1 MNKLKAMTTFV
12 KIVDCG
18 SMSAAAEK
26 LSMSQSSVV
35 RTLAALEEVL
45 GVQLLIRTTRRLN
58 LTEEGRE
65 YYRRCRQILHEVEDA
80 ENALNQKQSNPTGL
94 LRVTA
99 PVTFGR
105 MHLSPVINEF
115 LEQFP
120 NMEIELILL
129 DRVVD
134 LLEEGIDIALRIGSL
149 PDSTLIAKPVGTLG
163 HIICASPDY
172 IAKAGM
178 PESPTEIINHDCI
191 HLTAL
196 NSAPEWPFYDRGS
209 VNKIRIAGKFKTN
222 HVEAARDACCDG
234 LGIGQFLSYQVGPH
248 IAQGKLIAILE
259 DYSLPPLP
267 INLVYPHSR
276 QQSSRSRV
284 FIDWA
289 QPLLKRRI
297 AEGFA

>member
-1 MNKLKAMTTFV
+1 M
-12 KIVDCG
+12 
-18 SMSAAAEK
+18 SSAAET
-26 LSMSQSSVV
+26 LSMSQSAVV

-45 GVQLLIRTTRRLN
+45 GVQLLTRTTRRLN

-65 YYRRCRQILHEVEDA
+65 YYSRCRQILHEVEDA
-80 ENALNQKQSNPTGL
+80 ENALNQKQTNPSGV
-94 LRVTA
+94 LRLTA

-115 LEQFP
+115 LAQFP

-149 PDSTLIAKPVGTLG
+149 PDSTLIAKPVGTLE
-163 HIICASPDY
+163 HIICASPEY
-172 IAKAGM
+172 ITQSGIPQK
-178 PESPTEIINHDCI
+178 PTEIHQHDCI

-196 NSAPEWPFYDRGS
+196 NSSPEWPFYDRGS
-209 VNKIRIAGKFKTN
+209 INKVRISGKFKTN

-234 LGIGQFLSYQVGPH
+234 LGIGQFLSYQVGPY
-248 IAQGKLIAILE
+248 ISQGKLIPILE
-259 DYSLPPLP
+259 EFSLPPIP
-267 INLVYPHSR
+267 VNLVYPHSR
-276 QQSSRSRV
+276 QLSSRSRV

-289 QPLLKRRI
+289 QPMLKRRI

>member
-1 MNKLKAMTTFV
+1 M
-12 KIVDCG
+12 
-18 SMSAAAEK
+18 SSAAET
-26 LSMSQSSVV
+26 LSMSQSAVV

-45 GVQLLIRTTRRLN
+45 GVQLLTRTTRRLN

-65 YYRRCRQILHEVEDA
+65 YYSRCRQILHEVEDA
-80 ENALNQKQSNPTGL
+80 ENALNQKQTNPTGL

-115 LEQFP
+115 LAQFP

-149 PDSTLIAKPVGTLG
+149 PDSTLIAKPVGTLE
-163 HIICASPDY
+163 HIICASPEY
-172 IAKAGM
+172 ISQSGTPQK
-178 PESPTEIINHDCI
+178 PTEIHQHDCI

-209 VNKIRIAGKFKTN
+209 INKVRISGKFKTN

-234 LGIGQFLSYQVGPH
+234 LGIGQFLSYQVGPY
-248 IAQGKLIAILE
+248 ISQGKLIPILE
-259 DYSLPPLP
+259 EFSLPPIP
-267 INLVYPHSR
+267 VNLVYPHSR
-276 QQSSRSRV
+276 QLSSRSRV

-289 QPLLKRRI
+289 QPMLKRRI

>member
-1 MNKLKAMTTFV
+1 MNKLKAMSVFV

-18 SMSAAAEK
+18 SMSSAAET
-26 LSMSQSSVV
+26 LSMSQSAVV

-45 GVQLLIRTTRRLN
+45 GVQLLTRTTRRLN

-65 YYRRCRQILHEVEDA
+65 YYSRCRQILHEVEDA
-80 ENALNQKQSNPTGL
+80 ENALNQKQTNPSGV
-94 LRVTA
+94 LRLTA

-115 LEQFP
+115 LAQFP

-149 PDSTLIAKPVGTLG
+149 PDSTLIAKPVGTLE
-163 HIICASPDY
+163 HIICASPEY
-172 IAKAGM
+172 ITQSGIPQK
-178 PESPTEIINHDCI
+178 PTEIHQHDCI

-196 NSAPEWPFYDRGS
+196 NSSPEWPFYDRGS
-209 VNKIRIAGKFKTN
+209 INKVRISGKFKTN

-234 LGIGQFLSYQVGPH
+234 LGIGQFLSYQVGPY
-248 IAQGKLIAILE
+248 ISQGKLIPILE
-259 DYSLPPLP
+259 EFSLPPIP
-267 INLVYPHSR
+267 VNLVYPHSR
-276 QQSSRSRV
+276 QLSSRSRV

-289 QPLLKRRI
+289 QPMLKRRI

>member
-1 MNKLKAMTTFV
+1 M
-12 KIVDCG
+12 
-18 SMSAAAEK
+18 SSAAET
-26 LSMSQSSVV
+26 LSMSQSAVV

-45 GVQLLIRTTRRLN
+45 GVQLLTRTTRRLN

-65 YYRRCRQILHEVEDA
+65 YYSRCRQILHEVEDA
-80 ENALNQKQSNPTGL
+80 ENALNQKQTNPTGL

-115 LEQFP
+115 LAQFP

-149 PDSTLIAKPVGTLG
+149 PDSTLIAKPVGTLE
-163 HIICASPDY
+163 HIICASPEY
-172 IAKAGM
+172 ITQSGTPQK
-178 PESPTEIINHDCI
+178 PTEIHQHDCI

-196 NSAPEWPFYDRGS
+196 NSSPEWPFYDRGS
-209 VNKIRIAGKFKTN
+209 INKVRISGKFKTN

-234 LGIGQFLSYQVGPH
+234 LGIGQFLSYQVGPY
-248 IAQGKLIAILE
+248 ISQGKLIPILE
-259 DYSLPPLP
+259 EFSLPPIP

-276 QQSSRSRV
+276 QLSSRSRV

-289 QPLLKRRI
+289 QPMLKRRI

>member
-1 MNKLKAMTTFV
+1 MNKLKAMSVFV

-18 SMSAAAEK
+18 SMSSAAET
-26 LSMSQSSVV
+26 LSMSQSAVV

-45 GVQLLIRTTRRLN
+45 GVQLLTRTTRRLN

-65 YYRRCRQILHEVEDA
+65 YYSRCRQILHEVEDA
-80 ENALNQKQSNPTGL
+80 ENALNQKQTNPTGL

-115 LEQFP
+115 LAQFP

-149 PDSTLIAKPVGTLG
+149 PDSTLIAKPVGTLE
-163 HIICASPDY
+163 HIICASPEY
-172 IAKAGM
+172 ITQSGTPQK
-178 PESPTEIINHDCI
+178 PTEIHQHDCI

-196 NSAPEWPFYDRGS
+196 NSSPEWPFYDRGS
-209 VNKIRIAGKFKTN
+209 INKVRISGKFKTN

-234 LGIGQFLSYQVGPH
+234 LGIGQFLSYQVGPY
-248 IAQGKLIAILE
+248 ISQGKLIPILE
-259 DYSLPPLP
+259 EFSLPPIP

-276 QQSSRSRV
+276 QLSSRSRV

-289 QPLLKRRI
+289 QPMLKRRI